1 MAKKNPEY
9 IHVLCTSRAYLAALN
24 MMGPIVHPLK
34 VTKKQAVA
42 LLMSGAKVYE
52 YIPGSQLT
60 FELTLSNVN
69 DKSRYD
75 FLKQDEMKKKAVQPT
90 TSVGIPVQP
99 VEVKSEVEKKEEAPV
114 VETPVQ
120 PEPEVI
126 TPAVEEEAPAD
137 PEPEVAPIVEE
148 PVVEEQV
155 VETAVSKVDS
165 YEFTLNENG
174 KVDESKINWNE
185 FTKEERKALRTRINS
200 INAG

>member
-9 IHVLCTSRAYLAALN
+9 IHILCTSRAYLAALN

-75 FLKQDEMKKKAVQPT
+75 FLKQDEMKKKAVQHT
-90 TSVGIPVQP
+90 KSVGILVQP

-114 VETPVQ
+114 VETQ
-120 PEPEVI
+120 PEPKA
-126 TPAVEEEAPAD
+126 TPVVEEEAPAD